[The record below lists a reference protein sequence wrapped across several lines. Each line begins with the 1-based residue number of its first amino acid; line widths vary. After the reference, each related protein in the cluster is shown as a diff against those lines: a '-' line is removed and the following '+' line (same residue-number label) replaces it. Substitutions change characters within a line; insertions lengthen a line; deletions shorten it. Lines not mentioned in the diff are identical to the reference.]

1 MYTQKGDKQNKMKEI
16 ELTSE
21 LAFEEDINKLKNDF
35 EEIIDSH
42 PRKYE
47 FHNTE
52 ASLFW
57 ICRAGID
64 YFDGLDSKFLG
75 KGNESGI
82 PSIETDHFVNNF
94 YRVSNTLNYLSRLWN
109 VRLKETK
116 GWNLL
121 EDIRTFIVHSGEPIT
136 KIKSIELKNYKDAQL
151 GRIIL
156 TSENKFSQFST
167 IKNYDYYIQIWTDKH
182 DTSNIRQE
190 NEVDYDSRKEN
201 FRDINIYLNAKD
213 VRNIILSRIE
223 LFISKVNGSEPSLKK
238 IKPLPEAVK
247 NQVINEC
254 DFDKLE
260 KLIRNKN
267 RGRYSIENKEA
278 YWGGFGL
285 KRLYEYVSNYFRDD
299 SVTRK
304 GIEKIIS
311 KRLEDFWISYNDETI
326 PDDKVPSLDIR
337 DVFEEYT
344 PKYKLKN
351 YLEGEKLFINIAP
364 TFNMKDGQQST
375 DVGYL
380 YNFIYEAQE
389 ALGTCLRLENDVNGV
404 VCDYFVKSVEN
415 FING

>member
-1 MYTQKGDKQNKMKEI
+1 METIK
-16 ELTSE
+16 
-21 LAFEEDINKLKNDF
+21 LASKFTFEGDINKLKDDF
-35 EEIIDSH
+35 EKMIDSPPIKH
-42 PRKYE
+42 E
-47 FHNTE
+47 FYNTE

-64 YFDGLDSKFLG
+64 YFDCLDSEFLG

-82 PSIETDHFVNNF
+82 PSMETDHFVNNF
-94 YRVSNTLNYLSRLWN
+94 YRLSNTLNYLSRLWN
-109 VRLKETK
+109 VTLKETK
-116 GWNLL
+116 EWSLL
-121 EDIRTFIVHSGEPIT
+121 EDIRTFIVHSGEQLT
-136 KIKSIELKNYKDAQL
+136 QIKSIEFNDYKDAQL

-156 TSENKFSQFST
+156 ISESIVSKL
-167 IKNYDYYIQIWTDKH
+167 IEKDNYDYCIQIWTDKH
-182 DTSNIRQE
+182 DTSKSRQE
-190 NEVDYDSRKEN
+190 NEVDYDSRKDN

-267 RGRYSIENKEA
+267 RGQYSIENEEA

-304 GIEKIIS
+304 EIEKIIS

-326 PDDKVPSLDIR
+326 SDDKVPSLDIR

-364 TFNMKDGQQST
+364 MFNKKDGQQST

-389 ALGTCLRLENDVNGV
+389 ALGTSLRLENDVNGV
-404 VCDYFVKSVEN
+404 VCDYFIRSVEK

>member
-1 MYTQKGDKQNKMKEI
+1 METIK
-16 ELTSE
+16 
-21 LAFEEDINKLKNDF
+21 LASKFTFEGDINKLKGDF
-35 EEIIDSH
+35 EKIIDSP
-42 PRKYE
+42 PRKHE
-47 FHNTE
+47 FYNTE

-57 ICRAGID
+57 ITRGGID
-64 YFDGLDSKFLG
+64 YFDSLNSNFLG

-82 PSIETDHFVNNF
+82 PSMETDHFVNNF
-94 YRVSNTLNYLSRLWN
+94 YRLSNTLNYLSRLWN
-109 VRLKETK
+109 VTLKETK

-121 EDIRTFIVHSGEPIT
+121 EDVRTFIVHSGEQLT
-136 KIKSIELKNYKDAQL
+136 QIKSIEFNDYKDAQL
-151 GRIIL
+151 GRIMLISESIDSEL
-156 TSENKFSQFST
+156 TK
-167 IKNYDYYIQIWTDKH
+167 KDNYDYCIQIWTDKH
-182 DTSNIRQE
+182 DTSKNRQE
-190 NEVDYDSRKEN
+190 NEGDYNSRKEN
-201 FRDINIYLNAKD
+201 FRDIKIYLNAKD
-213 VRNIILSRIE
+213 VRNIILSRIA
-223 LFISKVNGSEPSLKK
+223 LLISKVSGSEPSLKK

-247 NQVINEC
+247 PQVIDNC

-267 RGRYSIENKEA
+267 RGQYSIENEEA

-285 KRLYEYVSNYFRDD
+285 KRLYEYVSNYSRDD

-304 GIEKIIS
+304 EIKKIIS

-326 PDDKVPSLDIR
+326 PDDKVSSLDIR

-375 DVGYL
+375 DVDYL
-380 YNFIYEAQE
+380 YKFISEGQE
-389 ALGTCLRLENDVNGV
+389 VLGRCLRLENDVNGV

-415 FING
+415 FMTERNKESKNKM